1 MTQRKVYLT
10 FVAVFFISL
19 MYLAVKF
26 FMADWK
32 IKLLLLSIAATIR
45 YVAPLRSLC
54 GAQLNKWYHVLVY
67 ENSTFWELFYD
78 AACILFPSAE
88 INQINYGFA
97 PLTEDGVQMSLPSQD
112 EKERMSLQ
120 LYYRTATC
128 LMTAEDLRGKTILEV
143 SSGRGGGLDF
153 LVRNYGV
160 QKGIGLD
167 LSSNN
172 IDWCKKTYQ
181 GNDKLEFVLGN
192 AETFVDDGS
201 ISPNSVDIVISVD
214 SAHLYPHFDRFI
226 NQSKK
231 VLKAGGS
238 LCISDFMST
247 EKIPLREQVLKEEPD
262 MKLVRREETTRNIL
276 HAMDLDGERRKK
288 LVEAHAH
295 PILKHYFR
303 WQTGAKGSRI
313 YNLLTSG
320 EFSGAGWVL
329 EKTA

>member
-1 MTQRKVYLT
+1 MTQKKVYIT
-10 FVAVFFISL
+10 FVAIFFISL
-19 MYLAVKF
+19 IYLTVKIFLADWKVKLSLVLIGAAVKF
-26 FMADWK
+26 
-32 IKLLLLSIAATIR
+32 I
-45 YVAPLRSLC
+45 APLRAIC
-54 GAQLNKWYHVLVY
+54 GSQLNKWYHALVY
-67 ENSTFWELFYD
+67 ENSTFWEIFYD
-78 AACILFPSAE
+78 MACILFPSAE

-97 PLTEDGVQMSLPSQD
+97 PLTDDGVLIDLPTSD

-128 LMTAEDLRGKTILEV
+128 LMTAQDLRGKTVLEV

-153 LVRNYGV
+153 LARNYGL

-172 IDWCKKTYQ
+172 IDWCRKTYR
-181 GNDKLEFVLGN
+181 GNVKLDFVLGN

-201 ISPNSVDIVISVD
+201 IPANSVDIVISVD

-226 NQSKK
+226 TQSRK
-231 VLKAGGS
+231 VLKVGGK

-247 EKIPLREQVLKEEPD
+247 EKMPLREKVLCEELGL
-262 MKLVRREETTRNIL
+262 KLVCREETTRNIL
-276 HAMDLDGERRKK
+276 HAMDLDGERRKL
-288 LVEAHAH
+288 LVEQHAH
-295 PILKHYFR
+295 PILRHYFK

-313 YNLLTSG
+313 YNLLSSG